1 MFIHDEFVLQSLKP
15 GPQERSQDLL
25 LNEGVINKKDY
36 SGEKSTD
43 ELELPLFD
51 FSTIAAATGNFCD
64 ENKLGE
70 GGFGCVHKVNSF
82 VKIM

>member
-1 MFIHDEFVLQSLKP
+1 M
-15 GPQERSQDLL
+15 
-25 LNEGVINKKDY
+25 VISKKDY
-36 SGEKSTD
+36 TGERSTD
-43 ELELPLFD
+43 ELELLLFD
-51 FSTIAAATGNFCD
+51 FSTIATATNNFAD